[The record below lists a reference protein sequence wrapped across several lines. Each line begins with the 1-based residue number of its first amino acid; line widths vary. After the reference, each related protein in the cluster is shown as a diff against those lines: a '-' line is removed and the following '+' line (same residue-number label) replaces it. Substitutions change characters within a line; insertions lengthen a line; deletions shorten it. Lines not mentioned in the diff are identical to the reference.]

1 MPDTPQ
7 QQNPTI
13 PATPPSSTPPSGT
26 PTKDSGAELSNMVA
40 PEYRYPDNETVPE
53 YLRGKTAADAA
64 QLLQGLVSQ
73 VGRGAAQ
80 PQQQELP
87 PPQDDEYV
95 TAAHLRQAQQQA
107 VAQMSPWLATVADQ
121 QATMSYNLAKR
132 EDAEIFKKYEPEIIS
147 VLQRIPR
154 QNWTL
159 DAVKNAVTYVKGNHV
174 NELLAEHTRKIES
187 TMAGTMRSTGRAGSP
202 TDSPN
207 PDTIAARLAKTP
219 ASWLARANR
228 MGINETDVLLFCQAN
243 DMTADEFFKQF
254 EHGIVSEA
262 VAELNIGGSVTLRN
276 E

>member
-7 QQNPTI
+7 QQNPTT

-26 PTKDSGAELSNMVA
+26 PTKDSGAELGNMVA

-87 PPQDDEYV
+87 APQDDEYV

-132 EDAEIFKKYEPEIIS
+132 ENVDIFKKYEPEIIS

-159 DAVKNAVTYVKGNHV
+159 DAIQNAVTYVKGSHV
-174 NELLAEHTRKIES
+174 DEIAAERVRAIES
-187 TMAGTMRSTGRAGSP
+187 TMAGTMRSTGRAGSQA
-202 TDSPN
+202 DSQTQ
-207 PDTIAARLAKTP
+207 DTVGQRLGKTP
-219 ASWLARANR
+219 DSWKAHAQAV
-228 MGINETDVLLFCQAN
+228 GITDQQVYEFCQAN
-243 DMTADEFFKQF
+243 DTTPEEFFKQF
-254 EHGIVSEA
+254 EKGIVTDA
-262 VAELNIGGSVTLRN
+262 VADVNFVRSRL
-276 E
+276 

>member
-1 MPDTPQ
+1 MPDTPAQ
-7 QQNPTI
+7 PNPPTL
-13 PATPPSSTPPSGT
+13 APSSPTPPSG
-26 PTKDSGAELSNMVA
+26 PSTKEQPELANMVA

-64 QLLQGLVSQ
+64 ALLQGLVSQ

-80 PQQQELP
+80 PAQDLP

-95 TAAHLRQAQQQA
+95 TAAHLKQAQQQA
-107 VAQMSPWLATVADQ
+107 INQMSPWLATVADQ

-174 NELLAEHTRKIES
+174 EEILAEHTRKIES

-202 TDSPN
+202 TDSQTQ
-207 PDTIAARLAKTP
+207 DTVGQRLGKTP
-219 ASWLARANR
+219 DSWKAHAQAV
-228 MGINETDVLLFCQAN
+228 GITDQQVYEFCQAN
-243 DMTADEFFKQF
+243 DTTPEEFFKQF
-254 EHGIVSEA
+254 EKGIVTDA
-262 VAELNIGGSVTLRN
+262 VADVNIIRSRMG
-276 E
+276 